1 MAKPQEDP
9 TLSGVLLLDKPA
21 GPTSHDMVGLTRR
34 LYGTRRVGHTG
45 TLDPLATGLL
55 ILLIGRAAKAA
66 EYLVSDDK
74 RYTATLRLGLTTDTE
89 DVTGEVLTRADVL
102 PSPAAV
108 QAACAAMVGRGEQ
121 IPPMYSA
128 LKVGGRKL
136 VDIARAGGEVER
148 QARPIEIYSLTCTPA
163 ELPGDYS
170 LDVHCSKGTYIRTLC
185 ADIGAQLSCGG
196 VMASLRRTVSGG
208 FSLADAVTVEALEA
222 MTPDERRAR
231 LIPLESLFA
240 VLPALRL
247 GEFHEKLIR
256 GGCAVA
262 AKKLGVHDP
271 LGTRLRLCGKAGF
284 FALGEVVEGEDEGG
298 PAVKMV
304 KLFTL

>member
-1 MAKPQEDP
+1 MAKFQEDP

-21 GPTSHDMVGLTRR
+21 GPTSHDMVGRVRR
-34 LYGTRRVGHTG
+34 LYQTQRVGHTG

-55 ILLIGRAAKAA
+55 TVLVGRAAKAA

-74 RYTATLRLGLTTDTE
+74 CYTALLRLGITTDTE
-89 DVTGEVLTRADVL
+89 DVTGTILSRAEVI
-102 PSPAAV
+102 PSPETVA
-108 QAACAAMVGRGEQ
+108 AACASMIGESEQ

-128 LKVGGRKL
+128 LKVDGRKL

-148 QARPIEIYSLTCTPA
+148 KARPITIYSLTCTPTDS
-163 ELPGDYS
+163 PTDYR

-185 ADIGAQLSCGG
+185 ADIGAALGCGA
-196 VMASLRRTVSGG
+196 VMADLRRTASGG
-208 FSLADAVTVEALEA
+208 FSLEKAYTLDAIEQMPPE
-222 MTPDERRAR
+222 ERRNA

-240 VLPALRL
+240 SLPALQL

-262 AKKLGVHDP
+262 AKKLRTDLP
-271 LGTRLRLCGKAGF
+271 LGTRLRLLGRDGF
-284 FALGEVVEGEDEGG
+284 FALGEVIEADGTD
-298 PAVKMV
+298 AVKMI
-304 KLFTL
+304 KLFSLS

>member
-1 MAKPQEDP
+1 MPKLPEDP

-74 RYTATLRLGLTTDTE
+74 CYTATLRLGLTTDTE
-89 DVTGEVLTRADVL
+89 DVTGEVLTRTDTL
-102 PSPAAV
+102 PSPDAV
-108 QAACAAMVGRGEQ
+108 TAACAAMVGMGEQ

-148 QARPIEIYSLTCTPA
+148 EARPIEIYSLTCTPTA
-163 ELPGDYS
+163 IPGDYT

-185 ADIGAQLSCGG
+185 ADIGVALGCGG
-196 VMASLRRTVSGG
+196 VMATLRRTASGG
-208 FSLADAVTVEALEA
+208 FSLDNALTVEQLEA
-222 MTPDERRAR
+222 MSPDERRAR

-240 VLPALRL
+240 TLPALKL
-247 GEFHEKLIR
+247 GEFHERLIR

-262 AKKLGVHDP
+262 ARKLGVRQP
-271 LGTRLRLCGKAGF
+271 IGTRLQLCGRDGF
-284 FALGEVVEGEDEGG
+284 FALGEIVEAEGE

>member
-1 MAKPQEDP
+1 MPKLPEDP

-89 DVTGEVLTRADVL
+89 DVTGEVLTRTDTL
-102 PSPAAV
+102 PSPDAV
-108 QAACAAMVGRGEQ
+108 TAACAAMVGMGEQ
-121 IPPMYSA
+121 VPPMYSA

-148 QARPIEIYSLTCTPA
+148 EARPIEIYSLTCTPTA
-163 ELPGDYS
+163 IPGDYT

-185 ADIGAQLSCGG
+185 ADIGAALGCGG
-196 VMASLRRTVSGG
+196 VMATLRRTASGG
-208 FSLADAVTVEALEA
+208 FSLDNALTVEQLEA
-222 MTPDERRAR
+222 MSPDERRAR

-240 VLPALRL
+240 TLPALKL
-247 GEFHEKLIR
+247 GEFHERLIR

-262 AKKLGVHDP
+262 ARKLGVRQP
-271 LGTRLRLCGKAGF
+271 IGTRLQLCGRDGF
-284 FALGEVVEGEDEGG
+284 FALGEIVEAEGE

>member
-1 MAKPQEDP
+1 MPKLPEDP
-9 TLSGVLLLDKPA
+9 TLSGVLLLDKPE

-55 ILLIGRAAKAA
+55 ILLVGRAAKAA
-66 EYLVSDDK
+66 EYLVSDNK

-89 DVTGEVLTRADVL
+89 DITGEVLTRADSL
-102 PSPAAV
+102 PSPEAV
-108 QAACAAMVGRGEQ
+108 MAACAAMVGKSKQ

-128 LKVGGRKL
+128 LKVDGRKL

-148 QARPIEIYSLTCTPA
+148 EARPIEIYSLTCTPTDC
-163 ELPGDYS
+163 PGDYI

-185 ADIGAQLSCGG
+185 ADIGTALGCGG
-196 VMASLRRTVSGG
+196 VMASLRRTASGG
-208 FSLADAVTVEALEA
+208 FSLEHALTVEALEA
-222 MTPDERRAR
+222 MSPEERRSR
-231 LIPLESLFA
+231 LIPEEALFA
-240 VLPALRL
+240 DLAPLHL
-247 GEFHEKLIR
+247 GEFHERLIR

-262 AKKLGVHDP
+262 ARKLGVRQSI
-271 LGTRLRLCGKAGF
+271 GSRLRLMGQHGF
-284 FALGEVVEGEDEGG
+284 FALGEVIEAEGE
-298 PAVKMV
+298 PAVKMI

>member
-1 MAKPQEDP
+1 MPKLPEDP
-9 TLSGVLLLDKPA
+9 TLSGVLLLDKPE
-21 GPTSHDMVGLTRR
+21 GPTSHDMVYRTRR
-34 LYGTRRVGHTG
+34 LYATRRVGHTG

-55 ILLIGRAAKAA
+55 IMLVGRAAKAA

-89 DVTGEVLTRADVL
+89 DITGEVLTRAETL
-102 PSPAAV
+102 PSPEAVAAV
-108 QAACAAMVGRGEQ
+108 CATFVGRSEQ

-136 VDIARAGGEVER
+136 VDIARAGGAVER
-148 QARPIEIYSLTCTPA
+148 EARPIEIYALTCTPTDV
-163 ELPGDYS
+163 PGDYL

-185 ADIGAQLSCGG
+185 ADIGQALGCGG
-196 VMASLRRTVSGG
+196 VMATLRRTASGG
-208 FSLADAVTVEALEA
+208 FSLADATTAEALEGMDEA
-222 MTPDERRAR
+222 ERRAR
-231 LIPLESLFA
+231 LIPLDALFA
-240 VLPALRL
+240 PLPALNL

-262 AKKLGVHDP
+262 ARKLGVKHP
-271 LGTRLRLCGKAGF
+271 VGTRLRLCARGEF
-284 FALGEVVEGEDEGG
+284 FALGEVVEAEGEC
-298 PAVKMV
+298 AVKMV

>member
-1 MAKPQEDP
+1 MKKTQEDP
-9 TLSGVLLLDKPA
+9 TLSGVLLLDKPE
-21 GPTSHDMVGLTRR
+21 GPTSHDMVGRVRR

-55 ILLIGRAAKAA
+55 VVLVGRAAKAA

-74 RYTATLRLGLTTDTE
+74 RYTALLQLGLTTDTE
-89 DVTGEVLTRADVL
+89 DITGEVLNRTDSL
-102 PSPAAV
+102 PAPEAV
-108 QAACAAMVGRGEQ
+108 AAACAGMVGESMQ

-148 QARPIEIYSLTCTPA
+148 EARPITVHSLTCTPTDRPD
-163 ELPGDYS
+163 LYT

-185 ADIGAQLSCGG
+185 ADIGRALGCGA
-196 VMASLRRTVSGG
+196 VMASLRRTASGG
-208 FSLADAVTVEALEA
+208 FSLDGAITPDALEA
-222 MTPDERRAR
+222 MDEPARRSR

-240 VLPALRL
+240 SLPALKL
-247 GEFHEKLIR
+247 GEFHERLIR

-262 AKKLGVHDP
+262 SRKLGARQP
-271 LGTRLRLCGKAGF
+271 IGTQLQLCGKGGF
-284 FALGEVVEGEDEGG
+284 FALGEVVMAEGE
-298 PAVKMV
+298 PAVKMI

>member
-1 MAKPQEDP
+1 MPKLPEDP

-89 DVTGEVLTRADVL
+89 DVTGEVLTRADTL
-102 PSPAAV
+102 PSPDAV
-108 QAACAAMVGRGEQ
+108 AAACAAMVGRGEQ
-121 IPPMYSA
+121 VPPMYSA

-148 QARPIEIYSLTCTPA
+148 EARPIEIYSLTCTPTA
-163 ELPGDYS
+163 IPGDYT

-185 ADIGAQLSCGG
+185 ADIGARLGCGG
-196 VMASLRRTVSGG
+196 VLATLRRTASGG
-208 FSLADAVTVEALEA
+208 FSLDDALTVEQLEA
-222 MTPDERRAR
+222 MPPDERRAR

-240 VLPALRL
+240 SLPALKL
-247 GEFHEKLIR
+247 GEFHERLIR

-262 AKKLGVHDP
+262 ARKLGVRQP
-271 LGTRLRLCGKAGF
+271 LGTRLQLCSRDGF
-284 FALGEVVEGEDEGG
+284 FALGEVVEAEGE

>member
-1 MAKPQEDP
+1 MPKLPEDP
-9 TLSGVLLLDKPA
+9 TLSGVLLLDKPE

-34 LYGTRRVGHTG
+34 LYSTRRVGHTG

-74 RYTATLRLGLTTDTE
+74 RYTATLRLGITTDTE
-89 DVTGEVLTRADVL
+89 DITGEVLTRADAL
-102 PSPAAV
+102 PSPDEVAAV
-108 QAACAAMVGRGEQ
+108 CAAMVGKGEQ

-148 QARPIEIYSLTCTPA
+148 EARPIEIYSLTCTPTA
-163 ELPGDYS
+163 LPGDYI

-185 ADIGAQLSCGG
+185 ADIGAKLGCGG
-196 VMASLRRTVSGG
+196 VMASLRRTASGG
-208 FSLADAVTVEALEA
+208 FSLDDAVTVEQLET
-222 MTPDERRAR
+222 MSLNERRAR

-240 VLPALRL
+240 SLPALKL
-247 GEFHEKLIR
+247 GEFHERLIR

-262 AKKLGVHDP
+262 ARKLGFRQP
-271 LGTRLRLCGKAGF
+271 IGTRLQLFGKDGF
-284 FALGEVVEGEDEGG
+284 FALGEVVESEGES
-298 PAVKMV
+298 AVKMV